1 MKYAMALE
9 DSKASVLKNSL
20 ILLIL
25 FLLFVPELAPASVG
39 GGGALPYGTW
49 VGSLRN

>member
-20 ILLIL
+20 IVLIL
-25 FLLFVPELAPASVG
+25 FILLAPELALASVG
-39 GGGALPYGTW
+39 GGGALPYETW
-49 VGSLRN
+49 LVSL

>member
-20 ILLIL
+20 IVLIL
-25 FLLFVPELAPASVG
+25 FILLAPELALASVG
-39 GGGALPYGTW
+39 GGGALPY
-49 VGSLRN
+49 